1 MKKCPNIDK
10 NSIKFLKNI
19 GMNPTIENRKIVFLT
34 ICIFVR
40 LIIAGLAYQYRNK
53 KWLPYLIIILCSFV
67 IYHLYKTLNLNYWWS
82 KKFHILICL
91 LLIIVSILIILKK
104 LDSKYISYLLYIDV
118 IGGFMHSLLI
128 KRC

>member
-53 KWLPYLIIILCSFV
+53 KWLPYLIIILCGFI
-67 IYHLYKTLNLNYWWS
+67 IYNLYKTLNLNNWWS
-82 KKFHILICL
+82 KKFHILINI
-91 LLIIVSILIILKK
+91 LLINVSILIIFKK

-118 IGGFMHSLLI
+118 IGGFIHSLLI